1 MIFYSCE
8 WPPLPLSYVNALR
21 ASKQVPLN
29 YYLFWFSISALPWSN
44 KNKLEFHVYCTFQ
57 NCICMYTYEYIR
69 TYTQNQKI
77 LDLER
82 NNYALV
88 LFIFVSVNDCIY
100 PWVAYRNGNALDKEP
115 SNRKK
120 LKHWRSKAR
129 FFRVSILHYRKL
141 VVLLKVTSVK
151 RWGDNSEIAWKVH
164 VRIHE
169 QWY

>member
-1 MIFYSCE
+1 M
-8 WPPLPLSYVNALR
+8 
-21 ASKQVPLN
+21 
-29 YYLFWFSISALPWSN
+29 
-44 KNKLEFHVYCTFQ
+44 HVH
-57 NCICMYTYEYIR
+57 IWIYTYIYIQIKCMFWSVISR
-69 TYTQNQKI
+69 KKKTYTPQNQKI